1 MIKYLNKNNL
11 VIHLLFSLL
20 FLSFIFAKGLVHI
33 PLILITIFVF
43 FTNKNFEFF
52 KKKEII
58 FFLIFY
64 FYLLLTTLVFNDI
77 HEFNQVKT
85 ILFFFRFI
93 FFTWAFHVILNQD
106 TYKTSFNVLVFLLF
120 LILIDSIF
128 QFLTHKNLFS
138 YDIIQ
143 LTRVSSFFRDEL
155 ILGSF
160 VSKILPIIFIS
171 YLKVSNKLNNKFLI
185 LIIISS
191 YILVFLSGERVAFF
205 NLNFFYLLILVFI
218 TKKKKFKVPA
228 ILFYIFFFVIMSF
241 FILKGLSFVQKNYFT
256 NYLCKNS
263 ENLDIKSL
271 NLVCDD
277 KEINSP
283 RLSLNTIK
291 EQSGFNFTICLDR
304 YTDLPLDRAKKL
316 CSLRAEKPIIILFGY
331 KIHYLFS
338 VQHHSHFEAAWNMFK
353 NRPIIGNGIKSFR
366 YICEDYKINRYSCS
380 SHPHNHIAQMLSES
394 GIIGLIFFG
403 IFYLYFIH
411 KLILIFLL
419 KKIDNKKFIECIALS
434 AIIINFFPFLPSGFL
449 FTNWSGTLNFLP
461 LFYYFSLTKKK

>member
-218 TKKKKFKVPA
+218 TKKKN
-228 ILFYIFFFVIMSF
+228 
-241 FILKGLSFVQKNYFT
+241 LKYQQFYFT
-256 NYLCKNS
+256 Y
-263 ENLDIKSL
+263 
-271 NLVCDD
+271 
-277 KEINSP
+277 
-283 RLSLNTIK
+283 
-291 EQSGFNFTICLDR
+291 
-304 YTDLPLDRAKKL
+304 
-316 CSLRAEKPIIILFGY
+316 
-331 KIHYLFS
+331 
-338 VQHHSHFEAAWNMFK
+338 
-353 NRPIIGNGIKSFR
+353 SF
-366 YICEDYKINRYSCS
+366 
-380 SHPHNHIAQMLSES
+380 L
-394 GIIGLIFFG
+394 
-403 IFYLYFIH
+403 
-411 KLILIFLL
+411 
-419 KKIDNKKFIECIALS
+419 
-434 AIIINFFPFLPSGFL
+434 
-449 FTNWSGTLNFLP
+449 
-461 LFYYFSLTKKK
+461 